1 MDIEL
6 SMNIL
11 SAEVPVPLIIENEQ
25 YVFSLIPELKD
36 CKGFN
41 QNNAWHIYDVYEHIL
56 KVIEYVPDNLTA
68 RFVALFHDV
77 GKPAVY
83 YADENGVGH
92 FYGHWEK
99 SAEVFADFSKK
110 HKIDDAFARS
120 VSNLI
125 LFHDINFGKLS
136 DVDLDNVI
144 DIFDLEE
151 LKLLF
156 EIKRADL
163 LAQNPEYHGL
173 LKDYDKQEEIALSRK
188 IAKCGESLF

>member
-6 SMNIL
+6 LMNIL

-68 RFVALFHDV
+68 RFVALF
-77 GKPAVY
+77 P
-83 YADENGVGH
+83 
-92 FYGHWEK
+92 
-99 SAEVFADFSKK
+99 
-110 HKIDDAFARS
+110 
-120 VSNLI
+120 
-125 LFHDINFGKLS
+125 DINFGKLS